1 MNSYRGKKDVV
12 LIVDDSPDTLS
23 MLNDTLDQA
32 GITVLVAL
40 EGAQALT
47 IAANITPDVILMDAL
62 MPNMD
67 GFETCRKLKENRD
80 LAHIP
85 VIFMTGLSDTES
97 IVKGFTAG
105 GVDYITKPIKG
116 DELIARM
123 LAHLSNARLTLSAR
137 VALDSAG
144 QFLFSAAADGN
155 LLWATPQAYHLL
167 EEAGLDSQWLSENF
181 PTQLRQ
187 LLAPHF
193 NKEKGLLIKAAEKAL
208 EIRYISQTGTDEYL
222 LQLIDMERPSD
233 VDRLRSA
240 LPITERESE
249 VLLWIA
255 HGKTNREIG
264 TILSMSPRTA
274 NKHLE
279 QIFRKLNV
287 ENRTAAAVIALKHL
301 QN

>member
-1 MNSYRGKKDVV
+1 MNTNRGKKDVV

-23 MLNDTLDQA
+23 MLNDTLDQT

-40 EGAQALT
+40 EGSQALT

-80 LAHIP
+80 LTHIP
-85 VIFMTGLSDTES
+85 VIFMTGLTDTES
-97 IVKGFTAG
+97 IVKGFAAG
-105 GVDYITKPIKG
+105 GVDYITKPVKG

-123 LAHLSNARLTLSAR
+123 RAHLNNARLTLSAR

-144 QFLFSAAADGN
+144 QFLFSAAADGS

-167 EEAGLDSQWLSENF
+167 EDAGLDSVWLSENL

-193 NKEKGLLIKAAEKAL
+193 NKEKGLLIKAADKPL
-208 EIRYISQTGTDEYL
+208 EIRYISQTGDDEYL
-222 LQLIDMERPSD
+222 LQLTDMERPSD

>member
-1 MNSYRGKKDVV
+1 MNTYRGKKDVV

-67 GFETCRKLKENRD
+67 GFETCRRLKENRD

-105 GVDYITKPIKG
+105 GVDYITKPVKG

-167 EEAGLDSQWLSENF
+167 EDAGLDTQWLSENL

-208 EIRYISQTGTDEYL
+208 EIRYISQTGSDEYL

-240 LPITERESE
+240 LPMTERESE

>member
-1 MNSYRGKKDVV
+1 MNTNRGKKDVV

-67 GFETCRKLKENRD
+67 GFEACRRLKGNRD

-97 IVKGFTAG
+97 IVKGFAAG
-105 GVDYITKPIKG
+105 GVDYITKPVKG

-123 LAHLSNARLTLSAR
+123 KAHLANARLTLSAR

-144 QFLFSAAADGN
+144 QFLFSAAADGS

-167 EEAGLDSQWLSENF
+167 EEAGLDSKWLNENL
-181 PTQLRQ
+181 PAQLRQ

-193 NKEKGLLIKAAEKAL
+193 NKEKGLLIKAAEKPL
-208 EIRYISQTGTDEYL
+208 EIRYISQTGNDEYL
-222 LQLIDMERPSD
+222 LQLIDLERPSD
-233 VDRLRSA
+233 VDLLRSA
-240 LPITERESE
+240 LPITEREAE

>member
-1 MNSYRGKKDVV
+1 MNTNRGKKDVV

-40 EGAQALT
+40 EGSQALT

-80 LAHIP
+80 LTHIP
-85 VIFMTGLSDTES
+85 VIFMTGLTDTES
-97 IVKGFTAG
+97 IVKGFAAG
-105 GVDYITKPIKG
+105 GVDYITKPVKG

-123 LAHLSNARLTLSAR
+123 RAHLNNARLTLSAR

-144 QFLFSAAADGN
+144 QFLFSAAADGS

-167 EEAGLDSQWLSENF
+167 EDAGLDSVWLSENL

-193 NKEKGLLIKAAEKAL
+193 NKEKGLLIKAADKPL
-208 EIRYISQTGTDEYL
+208 EIRYISQTGDDDYL
-222 LQLIDMERPSD
+222 LQLTDMERPSD

>member
-1 MNSYRGKKDVV
+1 MNTNRGKKDVV

-40 EGAQALT
+40 EGSQALT

-85 VIFMTGLSDTES
+85 VIFMTGLTDTES
-97 IVKGFTAG
+97 IVKGFAAG
-105 GVDYITKPIKG
+105 GVDYITKPVKG

-123 LAHLSNARLTLSAR
+123 RAHLNNARLTLSAR

-144 QFLFSAAADGN
+144 QFLFSAAADGS

-167 EEAGLDSQWLSENF
+167 EDAGLDSVWLSENL
-181 PTQLRQ
+181 PPQLRQ

-193 NKEKGLLIKAAEKAL
+193 NKEKGLLIKAADKPL
-208 EIRYISQTGTDEYL
+208 EIRYISQTGDDEYL

-233 VDRLRSA
+233 IDRLRSA

>member
-1 MNSYRGKKDVV
+1 MKQASAKKDVV

-47 IAANITPDVILMDAL
+47 IAATITPDVILMDAL

-67 GFETCRKLKENRD
+67 GFEACRRLKANRD

-97 IVKGFTAG
+97 IVKGFAAG
-105 GVDYITKPIKG
+105 GVDYITKPVKG

-123 LAHLSNARLTLSAR
+123 RAHLNNARLTLSAR
-137 VALDSAG
+137 VALDNTG
-144 QFLFSAAADGN
+144 TFLFSATADGN

-167 EEAGLDSQWLSENF
+167 EDAGLNSTWLDENL
-181 PTQLRQ
+181 PSQLRH

-193 NKEKGLLIKAAEKAL
+193 NKEKGVLVKAADKPL
-208 EIRYISQTGTDEYL
+208 EIRYISQTGNDEYL

-233 VDRLRSA
+233 LERLRAA

-264 TILSMSPRTA
+264 TILDMSPRTA

-301 QN
+301 PS

>member
-1 MNSYRGKKDVV
+1 MNTNRGKKDVV

-23 MLNDTLDQA
+23 MLNDTLDQT

-40 EGAQALT
+40 EGSQALT

-80 LAHIP
+80 LTHIP
-85 VIFMTGLSDTES
+85 VIFMTGLTDTES
-97 IVKGFTAG
+97 IVKGFAAG
-105 GVDYITKPIKG
+105 GVDYITKPVKG

-123 LAHLSNARLTLSAR
+123 RAHLNNARLTLSAR

-144 QFLFSAAADGN
+144 QFLFSAAADGS

-167 EEAGLDSQWLSENF
+167 EDAGLDSVWLSENL

-193 NKEKGLLIKAAEKAL
+193 NKEKGLLIKAADKPL
-208 EIRYISQTGTDEYL
+208 EIRYISQTGDDDYL
-222 LQLIDMERPSD
+222 LQLTDMERPSD

>member
-1 MNSYRGKKDVV
+1 MNNTRGKKDVV

-62 MPNMD
+62 MPNMN
-67 GFETCRKLKENRD
+67 GFEACRRLKENRD

-97 IVKGFTAG
+97 IVKGFAAG
-105 GVDYITKPIKG
+105 GVDYITKPVKG

-123 LAHLSNARLTLSAR
+123 RAHLSNARLTLSAR

-144 QFLFSAAADGN
+144 QFLFSASADGS

-167 EEAGLDSQWLSENF
+167 ENAGLNNSWLSENL

-193 NKEKGLLIKAAEKAL
+193 NKEKGLLIKAADKPL
-208 EIRYISQTGTDEYL
+208 EIRYISQTGDDEYL

-287 ENRTAAAVIALKHL
+287 ENRTAAAVIALKYL
-301 QN
+301 QD

>member
-1 MNSYRGKKDVV
+1 MNTNRGKKDVV

-23 MLNDTLDQA
+23 MLNDTLDQT

-40 EGAQALT
+40 EGSQALT

-80 LAHIP
+80 LTHIP
-85 VIFMTGLSDTES
+85 VIFMTGLTDTES
-97 IVKGFTAG
+97 IVKGFAAG
-105 GVDYITKPIKG
+105 GVDYITKPVKG

-123 LAHLSNARLTLSAR
+123 RAHLNNARLTLSAR

-144 QFLFSAAADGN
+144 QFLFSAAADGS

-167 EEAGLDSQWLSENF
+167 EDAGLDSVWLSENL

-193 NKEKGLLIKAAEKAL
+193 NKEKGLLIKAADKPL
-208 EIRYISQTGTDEYL
+208 EIRYISQTGDDEYL

>member
-1 MNSYRGKKDVV
+1 MNTNRGKKDVV

-40 EGAQALT
+40 EGSQALT

-85 VIFMTGLSDTES
+85 VIFMTGLTDTES
-97 IVKGFTAG
+97 IVKGFAAG
-105 GVDYITKPIKG
+105 GVDYITKPVKG

-123 LAHLSNARLTLSAR
+123 RAHLNNARLTLSAR

-144 QFLFSAAADGN
+144 QFLFSAAADGS

-167 EEAGLDSQWLSENF
+167 EDAGLDSVWLSENL

-193 NKEKGLLIKAAEKAL
+193 NKEKGLLIKAADKPL
-208 EIRYISQTGTDEYL
+208 EIRYISQTGDDEYL

>member
-1 MNSYRGKKDVV
+1 MNTNRGKKDVV

-40 EGAQALT
+40 EGSQALT

-85 VIFMTGLSDTES
+85 VIFMTGLTDTES
-97 IVKGFTAG
+97 IVKGFAAG
-105 GVDYITKPIKG
+105 GVDYITKPVKG

-123 LAHLSNARLTLSAR
+123 RAHLNNARLTLSAR

-144 QFLFSAAADGN
+144 QFLFSAAADGS

-167 EEAGLDSQWLSENF
+167 EDAGLDSVWLSENL
-181 PTQLRQ
+181 PPQLRQ

-193 NKEKGLLIKAAEKAL
+193 NKEKGLLIKAADKPL
-208 EIRYISQTGTDEYL
+208 EIRYISQTGDDEYL

>member
-1 MNSYRGKKDVV
+1 MKQASAKKDVV

-47 IAANITPDVILMDAL
+47 IAATITPDVILMDAL

-67 GFETCRKLKENRD
+67 GFEACRRLKENRD

-97 IVKGFTAG
+97 IVKGFAAG
-105 GVDYITKPIKG
+105 GVDYITKPVKG

-123 LAHLSNARLTLSAR
+123 RAHLNNARLTLSAR
-137 VALDSAG
+137 VALDNTGS
-144 QFLFSAAADGN
+144 FLFSASAEGN

-167 EEAGLDSQWLSENF
+167 EDAGLNNAWLDENL
-181 PTQLRQ
+181 PSQLRQ
-187 LLAPHF
+187 LLAPHY
-193 NKEKGLLIKAAEKAL
+193 NRDKGLLVKAVDKPL
-208 EIRYISQTGTDEYL
+208 EIRYISQTGNDEYL

-233 VDRLRSA
+233 LERLRAA

-264 TILSMSPRTA
+264 TILDMSPRTA

-287 ENRTAAAVIALKHL
+287 ENRTAAAVVALKHL
-301 QN
+301 PS